1 MRQVIAKVPEGQGR
15 RVLDIGQQHSG
26 RNMASVKASDRK
38 GAWEM
43 VYIFIDNHA
52 VGPLINDLEEIHD
65 AQITLI
71 PHGTIPMSP
80 PPSQVQQ
87 QISSVT
93 RRSPMEIWLNGLMSI
108 GSWTGFLGYT
118 VAASLVVWIGLFTNS
133 SIFLV
138 ASMLIAPFAGP
149 AMNTAIATAT
159 GDPKLL
165 WRNLL
170 RYFSSLA
177 LTVAITYL
185 ASLIYGQQVATSIM
199 ISVSEV
205 SAVAVLL
212 PLVAGAAGALH
223 LINSSNNSL
232 VPGAAVGVLVAA
244 ALAPPAGLAGMAA
257 AVGRWDLAANGAFL
271 LLLQL
276 VGINLSGSL
285 VFRFYGG
292 LKPSGPRYNHG
303 QSRYVYISFIATVL
317 ALGGLLFWQFSSG
330 PNLQRS
336 TQAQNAVEVVNQ
348 VVKDSGYA
356 GLVEA
361 NMRFTRSSISGQNTL
376 LGDIYVQRMPAA
388 TIPDE
393 QIKQRL
399 TQKIQAAILQKGFNV
414 TPLMNVTVLDP
425 P

>member
-1 MRQVIAKVPEGQGR
+1 MRQVIVKVPHGKGQKA
-15 RVLDIGQQHSG
+15 LEIGEKHHG
-26 RNMASVKASDRK
+26 HNMASVVAHDQK
-38 GAWEM
+38 GAWEL
-43 VYIFIDNHA
+43 VYIFLDNHA
-52 VGPLINDLEEIHD
+52 VGPLVNEMEEIQD

-80 PPSQVQQ
+80 PASQVEQ
-87 QISSVT
+87 QISHVT

-118 VAASLVVWIGLFTNS
+118 VAASLVVWVGLFTNS
-133 SIFLV
+133 SFYLV
-138 ASMLIAPFAGP
+138 AAMLIAPFAGP

-185 ASLIYGQQVATSIM
+185 VSLIYGQQVATSMMVGI
-199 ISVSEV
+199 SEV
-205 SAVAVLL
+205 SSVSVIL

-223 LINSSNNSL
+223 LINATNNSL
-232 VPGAAVGVLVAA
+232 VPGAAVGALVAA

-257 AVGRWDLAANGAFL
+257 ALGRWDMALNGVFL

-292 LKPSGPRYNHG
+292 LTPSGPRYTHG
-303 QSRYVYISFIATVL
+303 KSRYVYLSFIITVL
-317 ALGGLLFWQFSSG
+317 ALGGLLFWQFSGS

-336 TQAQNAVEVVNQ
+336 TQSQNAVEVVNQ
-348 VVKDSGYA
+348 VVNDSGYA
-356 GLVEA
+356 ALVETDL
-361 NMRFTRSSISGQNTL
+361 RFTRSSIQGQNTL
-376 LGDIYVQRMPAA
+376 LGDVYVQRTQAA
-388 TIPDE
+388 NIPDQ
-393 QIKQRL
+393 QIQQEL
-399 TQKIQAAILQKGFNV
+399 TQKIQAAILQQGFNV
-414 TPLMNVTVLDP
+414 TPLMDVTVLDP

>member
-1 MRQVIAKVPEGQGR
+1 MRQVIVKAPEGKGSK
-15 RVLDIGQQHSG
+15 VLEIGQKHNG
-26 RNMASVKASDRK
+26 RNMA
-38 GAWEM
+38 GAPAYDQDGNWEL
-43 VYIFIDNHA
+43 VFIFIDNHA
-52 VGPLINDLEEIHD
+52 VGPLVDELEEID
-65 AQITLI
+65 QAQITLI

-80 PPSQVQQ
+80 PASQVEQ
-87 QISSVT
+87 QISHVT
-93 RRSPMEIWLNGLMSI
+93 KRSPMEIWLNGLMSI

-118 VAASLVVWIGLFTNS
+118 VAASLVVWVGLFTNS
-133 SIFLV
+133 SFYLV
-138 ASMLIAPFAGP
+138 AAMLIAPFAGP

-177 LTVAITYL
+177 LTVAITFL
-185 ASLIYGQQVATSIM
+185 ASLIYGQQVATSMM

-205 SAVAVLL
+205 SAVAVVL

-223 LINSSNNSL
+223 LINATNNSL
-232 VPGAAVGVLVAA
+232 VPGAAVGILVAA
-244 ALAPPAGLAGMAA
+244 ALAPPAGLAGMAIA
-257 AVGRWDLAANGAFL
+257 IGRWDIAANGVFL
-271 LLLQL
+271 LVLQF

-292 LKPSGPRYNHG
+292 LTPSGPRYTHG
-303 QSRYVYISFIATVL
+303 KSRYVYLSFVITLL
-317 ALGGLLFWQFSSG
+317 ALGGLLFWQFVSS

-336 TQAQNAVEVVNQ
+336 TQAQNALEVVNQ
-348 VVKDSGYA
+348 VVNNSGYA

-361 NMRFTRSSISGQNTL
+361 NMRFTRSSIQGQNTL
-376 LGDIYVQRMPAA
+376 LGNVYVQRLAAA
-388 TIPDE
+388 TMSDQE
-393 QIKQRL
+393 IKQRL
-399 TQKIQAAILQKGFNV
+399 TEKLQAAISQRGFNV